1 VFTTEAFRS
10 CVAQPFAA
18 PPGAV
23 AVGLVTACGDSDAA
37 GVDEAADVADGGAE
51 DAAADEDEETDVV
64 GEAEDVDPPDEH
76 PAAAAT
82 TTPAA
87 SAPATLTPSEAELAI
102 TISLQ
107 AGNRRLGRL
116 GRTPTTIPRSP

>member
-1 VFTTEAFRS
+1 
-10 CVAQPFAA
+10 
-18 PPGAV
+18 
-23 AVGLVTACGDSDAA
+23 VTACGDSDAA
-37 GVDEAADVADGGAE
+37 GVDVADGGAE
-51 DAAADEDEETDVV
+51 EDEETDVV
-64 GEAEDVDPPDEH
+64 GEVEEDDDPPDEH

-107 AGNRRLGRL
+107 AGNRRRGRL
-116 GRTPTTIPRSP
+116 DRTPTTIPRSP